1 MNRIIQ
7 ILIKSHVFFLF
18 IILEFFSFSLL
29 FSNSLSVEI
38 GLSQIATNF
47 SGFIFSKEKNIENY
61 FSLIELNKSLLK
73 DNQNLMCENEEL
85 KEKLQ
90 SIKLNEI
97 QLKNPSNI
105 IQANVVKNSWKKKK
119 KLYNN

>member
-73 DNQNLMCENEEL
+73 DNQKLICENEKL
-85 KEKLQ
+85 NEKLK
-90 SIKLNEI
+90 SIKLNET
-97 QLKNPSNI
+97 QLENPSNI
-105 IQANVVKNSWKKKK
+105 IQANVVK
-119 KLYNN
+119 